1 MRALASRSF
10 QLRALVLGPSPWIWN
25 LRPPRMWNLRE
36 PSFLALSNTHLG
48 QSCWSQTHK
57 HHEGSSSR
65 ENTLALRL
73 WSPRRQ
79 VTASCQSFFSILAS
93 EFSPFNRKI
102 KWCIRKFPQCQFLKT
117 KLRTKF
123 FDQNN
128 KWPIESRRGS
138 CGPWRIHAEE
148 ELRDIYRKLNSNSK
162 LEFYQCSPL
171 LLPFTK
177 SHFIKCLLLDKYQI

>member
-1 MRALASRSF
+1 MKSSSSENGECEIFANLRF
-10 QLRALVLGPSPWIWN
+10 QLYLTLTWGKVAG
-25 LRPPRMWNLRE
+25 
-36 PSFLALSNTHLG
+36 A
-48 QSCWSQTHK
+48 K
-57 HHEGSSSR
+57 HTNITRDQAAEK
-65 ENTLALRL
+65 TQLALRL